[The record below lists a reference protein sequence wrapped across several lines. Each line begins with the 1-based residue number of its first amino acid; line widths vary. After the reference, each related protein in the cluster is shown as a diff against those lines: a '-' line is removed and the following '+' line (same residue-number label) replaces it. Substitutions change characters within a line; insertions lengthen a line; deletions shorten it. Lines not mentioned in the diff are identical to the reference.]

1 MVIIEDTKQK
11 VGKHLYKNRQM
22 EKLGVEVIRF
32 KLPVGDYVLAD
43 SRIMELI
50 KKGDKKVKANDLL
63 PYITLSI
70 DTKIGLNE
78 INGDVTVQHER
89 FRRELVK
96 AKENGIRLI
105 ILCEGEPYVRTMED
119 VYFWE
124 NEHYNGSPYST
135 TGPKLYKSL
144 CTIQEQYGAEFMFCS
159 RKDTGRIIVELLGGE
174 PVDSGRD

>member
-22 EKLGVEVIRF
+22 EKLGAKVIQF

-43 SRIMELI
+43 SKILELVE
-50 KKGDKKVKANDLL
+50 KGGRKVKASDLL

-70 DTKIGLNE
+70 DTKMGLNE
-78 INGDVTVQHER
+78 INGNVTIQHER
-89 FRRELVK
+89 FRKELIK
-96 AKENGIRLI
+96 AQENGIRLI
-105 ILCEGEPYVRTMED
+105 ILCEGEPHVKTIED

-124 NEHYNGSPYST
+124 NEHNNGSPYST

-144 CTIQEQYGAEFMFCS
+144 CTIQEEYGAEFMFCS

-174 PVDSGRD
+174 PVDGGGD